1 VDARQL
7 RLLAPASE
15 VRFVG
20 PMAMPAELY
29 FLARQPVA
37 LAGMAYPSRVDWNA
51 LYDEGLRHVVCLTH
65 DEAPYD
71 PAPLTVTAIALQ
83 DLYTGVTPDDPAA
96 ELDRIA
102 RAATVVV
109 DSLAAGDGVAVHCR
123 GGRGR
128 AGTVLGSALV
138 MLGHDADTVVAY
150 LDRIHTI
157 RGKGGWPESAWQAE
171 AVHRIGES
179 RPSR

>member
-1 VDARQL
+1 VTL
-7 RLLAPASE
+7 RLLPPASE

-51 LYDEGLRHVVCLTH
+51 LHDEGLRRVVCLTH

-71 PAPLTVTAIALQ
+71 PAPLTVTAIALE
-83 DLYTGVTPDDPAA
+83 DLYTGVIPSDPDT
-96 ELDRIA
+96 ERTKIL
-102 RAATVVV
+102 RAATVVADCV
-109 DSLAAGDGVAVHCR
+109 AAGEGVAVHCR

-128 AGTVLGSALV
+128 AGTVLGCALV
-138 MLGHDADTVVAY
+138 LLGHDRDDVVDY

-171 AVHRIGES
+171 AVRSIGG
-179 RPSR
+179 